1 MKMYIFVYLSRVRV
15 CNAKVAQV
23 WLVSAL
29 RSLSDNHVSFDSS
42 EASSKKQKGSLFA
55 VVCRSNFIFMLLQEF
70 KIVII
75 QLESTAEQSVL
86 VSDH

>member
-42 EASSKKQKGSLFA
+42 EASSKNKKGPYL
-55 VVCRSNFIFMLLQEF
+55 RS
-70 KIVII
+70 V
-75 QLESTAEQSVL
+75 
-86 VSDH
+86 